1 MSIEQNKATIQRL
14 FEEVYNAKQVAV
26 LDELLTADYVDHN
39 LAQGLQQGPT
49 GLGQF
54 VQFSG
59 AVFPDNHLTIE
70 DMLAE
75 GDKVTVRWTS
85 YNTHSGA
92 EFYGIPPSGKR
103 VVLTGTTIYRL
114 IDGKV
119 AELWHNEDL
128 LGMLIQLGVPSPLG

>member
-1 MSIEQNKATIQRL
+1 M
-14 FEEVYNAKQVAV
+14 
-26 LDELLTADYVDHN
+26 
-39 LAQGLQQGPT
+39 
-49 GLGQF
+49 
-54 VQFSG
+54 
-59 AVFPDNHLTIE
+59 
-70 DMLAE
+70 AE